1 VHPDGKVAAHRALKR
16 LRALTGQGTAFPLA
30 SAPASLPAAGAGE
43 GARALSGKLHPSEAG
58 SSSSL
63 GSARP
68 SEAPS
73 GAGRPGG
80 AAPTAGGPPGSAA
93 GAPLPAAAAALRW
106 MGAAGVAEARGMS
119 PTSTWSR
126 TVTRGPDKH
135 RALFEAFEGM
145 RADDLLEGVEGAAAR
160 AGAGPGSEA
169 GLGPRPP
176 SGSLSAR
183 GSGSRAGSMRRD
195 GSAGDLA
202 AAGGGAGAGPNPE
215 DTASASLQRRLGG
228 AAAGGF
234 GSVQSW
240 PRRVAHGVE
249 ERPSIFGAFPQVS
262 AHLGRLEGAATAGLP
277 QAGPHPG
284 ADPIPSSRGP
294 PSLPTGATP
303 GSTQSWRRGVVH
315 GAERRRSVLDMFG
328 AEGGEAPGPG
338 PGSMRDAPAAAALR
352 PPLGR
357 AGETPSRASGSGA
370 PRQREAE
377 NVTAGPSAFTRP
389 AEATAGLPAGPV
401 HGGAAGRAPASGAA
415 APAPQAP
422 PLGPCRSAP
431 SAVDAD
437 VTAVSLQP
445 ATPAA
450 AAQPLSSPA
459 ADADPD
465 PGECPGQGA
474 AAPAAA
480 SGAHAGADAAPDN
493 EGPEQG
499 ARGAALES
507 RLTQVGN
514 APGKP
519 RPGSER
525 RPSLF
530 DVFPEARGGGGASPG
545 PAAPSHGG
553 PAAARAEGSPSAGA
567 DSPEQGGQPSTDG
580 AARDAGATVAPREAQ
595 QGRERGAARQGPGAA
610 VAADAAQAG
619 QGARQRPGPQ
629 SRLSLDAL
637 GAPAFGAGAPESEE
651 TWAAG
656 DTRTHT
662 LAQVCPCT
670 HRLHH

>member
-1 VHPDGKVAAHRALKR
+1 VRPQVHPG
-16 LRALTGQGTAFPLA
+16 
-30 SAPASLPAAGAGE
+30 APAPAAPA
-43 GARALSGKLHPSEAG
+43 AD
-58 SSSSL
+58 
-63 GSARP
+63 
-68 SEAPS
+68 AP
-73 GAGRPGG
+73 PGG
-80 AAPTAGGPPGSAA
+80 AG
-93 GAPLPAAAAALRW
+93 GAPLPSAAAALRW
-106 MGAAGVAEARGMS
+106 MGAAGIGEARGMS

-145 RADDLLEGVEGAAAR
+145 RADDLLERAEGALAAP
-160 AGAGPGSEA
+160 GAEPGSEA

-202 AAGGGAGAGPNPE
+202 AAGGGAAGAGPNPE